1 MAIIC
6 LRLEAEG
13 KLASHV
19 PGSSIGSPHL
29 SASPLENL
37 PYHISAEEAHRMGDY
52 RDILSLTRVLV
63 HGPESKADV
72 DTVIERYGISSYE
85 WKVVSP
91 RFYLAYLLK
100 KKKKMLPHFTEQL
113 PSCRFRGKIHSYTF
127 GHNLLACCVVY
138 LSMLSV
144 SCVHKS

>member
-29 SASPLENL
+29 SVSPLEYL

-72 DTVIERYGISSYE
+72 DAVIERYGISSYE

-100 KKKKMLPHFTEQL
+100 KKRRRCYLTL
-113 PSCRFRGKIHSYTF
+113 LNNYRAAGF
-127 GHNLLACCVVY
+127 GEKFILTPLAITCWLVA
-138 LSMLSV
+138 LST
-144 SCVHKS
+144 